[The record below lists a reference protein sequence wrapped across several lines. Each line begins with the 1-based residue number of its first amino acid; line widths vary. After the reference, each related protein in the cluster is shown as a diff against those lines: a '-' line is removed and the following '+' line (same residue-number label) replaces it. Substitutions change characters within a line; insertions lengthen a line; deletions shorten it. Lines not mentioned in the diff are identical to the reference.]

1 MEISRR
7 DFVFVTR
14 AGDER
19 PGGFAPAPRRL
30 PPTEEAYVTWV
41 KRFVRFNRMRHPTTL
56 GEKDLSRFLT
66 RLADVDHVSPSTQN
80 QALSA
85 ILFLYRHVL
94 GRPLGWIEN
103 VTRAKMPRRVP
114 VVLTP
119 HEVSAVLAQLDGTS
133 RVTPLSES
141 ALPLLEKHLRLVRR
155 LHKRDLASGGAAA
168 PLPHNFAARSPGAPF
183 EWSWQFVFP
192 ASRRYVDEATG
203 RPTPSPARDPD
214 PARLQGGGAACQDHE
229 ACDVSHPAPFVCDAS
244 VGGWVR
250 CADAAGVVGAQG
262 PGGDDDLSAR
272 GGSGGVWGSESGG
285 SALRIGVGCG

>member
-1 MEISRR
+1 VEISRR

-141 ALPLLEKHLRLVRR
+141 AVPLLEKHLRLVRR
-155 LHKRDLASGGAAA
+155 LHKRDLASGGGAA

-183 EWSWQFVFP
+183 EWLWQFVFP

-203 RPTPSPARDPD
+203 RPTRHHLHETRIQRDFKAAVRRARITKRATCHTLRHSFATHLLEAGYDVRTLQVLLGHKDLATTMIYLHVMGRGAFGVRSPAD
-214 PARLQGGGAACQDHE
+214 RL
-229 ACDVSHPAPFVCDAS
+229 
-244 VGGWVR
+244 
-250 CADAAGVVGAQG
+250 
-262 PGGDDDLSAR
+262 
-272 GGSGGVWGSESGG
+272 
-285 SALRIGVGCG
+285 